1 MIDSNIGQAGFRIGM
16 FVVLIA
22 GILTWLTDSGTA
34 AHVISLFTLLMG
46 LAFLLIIIVLVR
58 IGRRP

>member
-16 FVVLIA
+16 FVVLIS
-22 GILTWLTDSGTA
+22 GGLTWLTESGTA
-34 AHVISLFTLLMG
+34 AHVISLFTLLIG
-46 LAFLLIIIVLVR
+46 LAFLLIIVVLVR

>member
-22 GILTWLTDSGTA
+22 GILTWLTESGTA

-46 LAFLLIIIVLVR
+46 LIFLLIIIVLVR

>member
-16 FVVLIA
+16 FVVLIS
-22 GILTWLTDSGTA
+22 GILTWLTESGTA

-46 LAFLLIIIVLVR
+46 LVFLLIIIVLVR